1 MPLLNWNQ
9 GYSVNISQIDSQHK
23 KLVDIINDLHD
34 SMKAGKSKEIL
45 GKILD
50 ELINYTANHFKTE
63 EELFDRYGY
72 PDKNTHKR
80 QHSDLVDQVLKFKSN
95 YESGKS
101 VLSIDLM
108 NFLKDWLVQH
118 MTGSDKK
125 YSSYLNGKGV
135 S

>member
-1 MPLLNWNQ
+1 MPLLNWNE

-45 GKILD
+45 DKILN
-50 ELINYTANHFKTE
+50 ELINYTSNHFKTE
-63 EELFDRYGY
+63 EDMFDKYGY
-72 PDKNTHKR
+72 PDKIAHNK
-80 QHSDLVDQVLKFKSN
+80 QHGDLVDQVLKFKSN
-95 YESGKS
+95 FESGKS

>member
-63 EELFDRYGY
+63 EELFDKYKY
-72 PDKNTHKR
+72 PDGIIHKR

>member
-1 MPLLNWNQ
+1 MPLLNWNE

-45 GKILD
+45 DKILN
-50 ELINYTANHFKTE
+50 ELIDYTSNHFKTE
-63 EELFDRYGY
+63 EKLFDKYGY
-72 PDKNTHKR
+72 PDKITHKR
-80 QHSDLVDQVLKFKSN
+80 QHSELVEQVLKFKSSF
-95 YESGKS
+95 ESGKS